1 MPSHKVATRLFSHS
15 KRCKFLKHLTLV
27 ALFLQS
33 AVTLAKTEKS
43 VTLRGIDIA
52 EQQKAEI
59 LTQASENGLR
69 VLILTDS
76 MGMAGL
82 GPVIDECFRSCPG
95 IGAVHTIM
103 ACGTNPLSW
112 MKPAPYRNA
121 TTRCGFWSIESVDG
135 KKQPK
140 EIRNFYGAKPGM
152 RPKPHTIPK
161 IEDLIPA
168 IKPDILIIQNGNN
181 FFGTFKKGNQV
192 NPDRNGP
199 VIRAHVNPMIKWLTQ
214 NANSVKRLY
223 WITPPQAGNVTPEV
237 QAFIHDIIAECVG
250 PHGLTIDSRQITSY
264 PYKGQARDKMHFS
277 GKAAHDWG
285 RDTFRIIAS
294 DLARHDVARMQPIT
308 STMQNQAEQIIEKS
322 GDEITP
328 ICLKVRLKT
337 ASSTPKRKSFA
348 PYGECMVAYLY
359 EVVEVLSGK
368 YEEPELLVYHPA
380 YIKNAQQDLS
390 KYRKKKELELSV
402 TEMKDDSLWA
412 TVSQND
418 EVGAAEHTPYILC
431 EDVNRHPNSD
441 NCADCN
447 P

>member
-1 MPSHKVATRLFSHS
+1 MPFYKVAIRLFFQSQG
-15 KRCKFLKHLTLV
+15 CKFFRRLAIVT
-27 ALFLQS
+27 LFLQS
-33 AVTLAKTEKS
+33 ATTFASTEKS
-43 VTLRGIDIA
+43 NLLKGIEIA
-52 EQQKAEI
+52 EQKKAQC

-82 GPVIDECFRSCPG
+82 GPIIDECFRSCPG
-95 IGAVHTIM
+95 VGAVHTIM

-112 MKPAPYRNA
+112 MKASPYRKA
-121 TTRCGFWSIESVDG
+121 TTRCGFWSIETVAE
-135 KKQPK
+135 KKQPQQ
-140 EIRNFYGAKPGM
+140 IRNFYGSKRGA

-192 NPDRNGP
+192 DANRNGP

-214 NANSVKRLY
+214 NASSVKRLY
-223 WITPPQAGNVTPEV
+223 WVTPPQAGNVTPEV

-250 PHGLTIDSRQITSY
+250 QIGITIDSRQITNY

-285 RDTFRIIAS
+285 RDTFRIIAE
-294 DLARHDVARMQPIT
+294 DLAQHDIASMQPIT
-308 STMQNQAEQIIEKS
+308 SATQNQTIPTAEKS
-322 GDEITP
+322 ENEINP
-328 ICLKVRLKT
+328 VCLKVRLKT
-337 ASSTPKRKSFA
+337 ASSIPKRKSFA

-359 EVVEVLSGK
+359 EVIEVLSGQ
-368 YEEPELLVYHPA
+368 YEAKELLIYHPA

-390 KYRKKKELELSV
+390 KFRKKNELEVSV
-402 TEMKDDSLWA
+402 AELKDESLWA
-412 TVSQND
+412 TVTQND
-418 EVGAAEHTPYILC
+418 EVGAADHTPYILC

-441 NCADCN
+441 NCDDCD

>member
-1 MPSHKVATRLFSHS
+1 MPSHKVAIRFFSAIQW
-15 KRCKFLKHLTLV
+15 RLTLTHLAAI
-27 ALFLQS
+27 ALVLQTATAFAS
-33 AVTLAKTEKS
+33 TEKS
-43 VTLRGIDIA
+43 APPKGLEIA
-52 EQQKAEI
+52 EQAKAVS

-76 MGMAGL
+76 MGMAGM

-95 IGAVHTIM
+95 VSAVHTIM

-112 MKPAPYRNA
+112 MKAPPYRKA

-135 KKQPK
+135 KKQPQQ
-140 EIRNFYGAKPGM
+140 IQNYYGAKRGS

-192 NPDRNGP
+192 NPERNGP
-199 VIRAHVNPMIKWLTQ
+199 VIRAHVNPMIQWLTK
-214 NANSVKRLY
+214 NASSVKRLY
-223 WITPPQAGNVTPEV
+223 WITPPQAGNVSPEV

-250 PHGLTIDSRQITSY
+250 QIGITIDSRKITNY
-264 PYKGQARDKMHFS
+264 PYKSQARDKMHFS
-277 GKAAHDWG
+277 GKPAHDWG
-285 RDTFRIIAS
+285 RDSFRIIAE
-294 DLARHDVARMQPIT
+294 DLAQHDITKLPPISAAPESQ
-308 STMQNQAEQIIEKS
+308 STPHPSENKNQVDA
-322 GDEITP
+322 

-337 ASSTPKRKSFA
+337 ASSIPDRKSFA

-359 EVVEVLSGK
+359 EVVEVMSGRYDAK
-368 YEEPELLVYHPA
+368 ELLIYHPA

-390 KYRKKKELELSV
+390 KFKKNKDLELSV
-402 TEMKDDSLWA
+402 TELKDESLWA
-412 TVSQND
+412 TVTQND
-418 EVGAAEHTPYILC
+418 EVGAADHTPYILC

-441 NCADCN
+441 SCPDCD